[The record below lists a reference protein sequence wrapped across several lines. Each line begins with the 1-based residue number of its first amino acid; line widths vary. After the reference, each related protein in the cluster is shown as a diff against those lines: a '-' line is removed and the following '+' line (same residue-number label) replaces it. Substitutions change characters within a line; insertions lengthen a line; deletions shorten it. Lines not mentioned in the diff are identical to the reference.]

1 MVILPDEQ
9 DIKDVW
15 EYSNHIG
22 ADWLIVDKQLTDKL
36 MPQYGFLLG
45 EDIPDFLE
53 LKKELFKGTE
63 YFTRIFKIKHGS
75 EWR

>member
-1 MVILPDEQ
+1 MVTLPTEQ
-9 DIKDVW
+9 DFKDVW
-15 EYSNHIG
+15 QYSNHIG
-22 ADWLIVDKQLTDKL
+22 ADWLIIDKQLTEKL
-36 MPQYGFLLG
+36 MPQYGFLLK

-75 EWR
+75 E